1 MFCGEC
7 GAKNEKGASFCA
19 ECGAKLE
26 NNEEKET
33 KSSSSKKTS
42 QKKVTRKKMS
52 KKQKV
57 IIIICLVVVV
67 VLFSLYQIGAYLTNP
82 KQIVKEYIEAVE
94 SKNYDKIYDYEN
106 FTGDTTFVS
115 KDLYETKVKGTLE
128 EIEISNYSVG
138 ETTYENEGLTANVKV
153 SMTVTNGEE
162 TETGDI
168 TFELTKEKDKK
179 YLIYNNWSLDTQEM
193 FNVSLIEDYEISVPK
208 GTEVTYNDIKVSD
221 KYLLDTST
229 DSTDIYSLPQV
240 LGVNTK
246 VSFKLA
252 NGMELSDEVSPS
264 SYYDSYDL
272 EISKNDFSDEEQEK
286 ISTAIKN
293 SISSAMEGLST
304 NKSFDDIKNT
314 FATTKSLDDLKEEYN
329 DSLDTFNDKNY
340 TISNFEITNLN
351 ISAISFDD
359 DYNIRINTRIN
370 YKYTATSKEDGETD
384 DNTDY
389 DYFYCYLAYEDGEYK
404 LVDIDSFPSVY
415 AYFF

>member
-153 SMTVTNGEE
+153 SMTVTNG
-162 TETGDI
+162 
-168 TFELTKEKDKK
+168 
-179 YLIYNNWSLDTQEM
+179 
-193 FNVSLIEDYEISVPK
+193 
-208 GTEVTYNDIKVSD
+208 
-221 KYLLDTST
+221 
-229 DSTDIYSLPQV
+229 
-240 LGVNTK
+240 
-246 VSFKLA
+246 
-252 NGMELSDEVSPS
+252 
-264 SYYDSYDL
+264 
-272 EISKNDFSDEEQEK
+272 
-286 ISTAIKN
+286 
-293 SISSAMEGLST
+293 
-304 NKSFDDIKNT
+304 
-314 FATTKSLDDLKEEYN
+314 
-329 DSLDTFNDKNY
+329 
-340 TISNFEITNLN
+340 
-351 ISAISFDD
+351 
-359 DYNIRINTRIN
+359 
-370 YKYTATSKEDGETD
+370 
-384 DNTDY
+384 
-389 DYFYCYLAYEDGEYK
+389 
-404 LVDIDSFPSVY
+404 
-415 AYFF
+415 